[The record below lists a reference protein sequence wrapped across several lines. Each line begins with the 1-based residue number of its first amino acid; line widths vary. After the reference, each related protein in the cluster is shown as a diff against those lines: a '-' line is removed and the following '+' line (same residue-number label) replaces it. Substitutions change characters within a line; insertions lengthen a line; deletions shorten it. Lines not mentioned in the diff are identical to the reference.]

1 MLSQRQKKMEIMKNL
16 AISKVE
22 YLMNK
27 TRIKHV
33 AKLIQVA
40 MILFLVCIPSITVA
54 VDVLIQ
60 NVKTALPIPV
70 VDAKAWALLEF
81 NSGMLVV
88 GNNSELPHPPASIT
102 KLMTNYVVFE
112 ALRDGGI
119 TLNDD
124 VSISE
129 KAWRTEGSRMFAKV
143 DSKVKLKHLLKS
155 TVIQSGN
162 DAAVALAEHV
172 AGSELGFAALMNQAS
187 DKIGLNQSRFIN
199 ATGLPAKE
207 HRMSAQDIAIL
218 AAAIIRDYPEYYPWY
233 SEQVYTHNNISQYN
247 RNKLLWKDSSVDGL
261 KTGHTEAAGYCLV
274 GSAKRNGQRWIA
286 VVLGSSDERSREEA
300 VLSLL
305 DFAFN
310 AYKPVRLLD
319 QQGGL
324 ASVAVYHGEVDE
336 VLLQAN
342 GGIDLVVPAGRQND
356 VSTEFQLSPYYLAPI
371 EIGQS
376 MGVAVLSLDNKTLAN
391 VPLIAMS
398 NIKSGGIWKNLID
411 SVKLQIRE
419 LTD

>member
-1 MLSQRQKKMEIMKNL
+1 MGTF
-16 AISKVE
+16 
-22 YLMNK
+22 MNK
-27 TRIKHV
+27 PRINQLT
-33 AKLIQVA
+33 KLIQVA
-40 MILFLVCIPSITVA
+40 MVLLLIFVSKVTVA
-54 VDVLIQ
+54 ENILVQ
-60 NVKTALPIPV
+60 NVKSDLPIPV
-70 VDAKAWALLEF
+70 VDAKAWALLEY

-112 ALRDGGI
+112 ALRNGGI
-119 TLNDD
+119 TLADD

-143 DSKVKLKHLLKS
+143 DSTVKLKHLLKS

-172 AGSELGFAALMNQAS
+172 AGSELGFAALMNQAAV
-187 DKIGLNQSRFIN
+187 KLGLNQSQFIN
-199 ATGLPAKE
+199 STGLPANE

-247 RNKLLWKDSSVDGL
+247 RNKLLWNDSSVDGL

-286 VVLGSSDERSREEA
+286 VVLGSSDERSREKA
-300 VLSLL
+300 VLTLL
-305 DFAFN
+305 DFAFT
-310 AYKPVRLLD
+310 AYKSVRLLD

-324 ASVAVYHGEVDE
+324 ASVAVYQGEVDE

-342 GGIDLVVPAGRQND
+342 GGVDLVVPAGRHND
-356 VSTEFQLSPYYLAPI
+356 VTTEFQLSPYYLAPI

-376 MGVAVLSLDNKTLAN
+376 MGVAVLSLDNKPLAN
-391 VPLIAMS
+391 VPLVAMS
-398 NIKSGGIWKNLID
+398 NIKSGGIWKSLVD
-411 SVKLQIRE
+411 SVKLKILE
-419 LTD
+419 LTK